1 MIDKIS
7 NYKNPQ
13 LLTHNELHSALN
25 ELLEAERAGARATLE
40 TAQQLIDIELINIV
54 TNIQIDEIRW
64 CKMLIKLIR
73 GLDVPP
79 STKTGEFYDKAI
91 AISDTAERL
100 IFINRGQSWVVK
112 RLQILIPR
120 INEISIR
127 ENLQIMLEAHQEN
140 IQNVEKVLNKKSK

>member
-7 NYKNPQ
+7 NYKNLQPI
-13 LLTHNELHSALN
+13 THDELNYALN

-64 CKMLIKLIR
+64 CKMLIKLIQK
-73 GLDVPP
+73 LDVTP
-79 STKTGEFYDKAI
+79 STKTGEFYKKAI
-91 AISDTAERL
+91 AISDTTERL
-100 IFINRGQSWVVK
+100 VFINRGQSWVVK
-112 RLQILIPR
+112 RLQSLIPR
-120 INEISIR
+120 VNEENIR

-140 IQNVEKVLNKKSK
+140 IQQVEKALNQKSK